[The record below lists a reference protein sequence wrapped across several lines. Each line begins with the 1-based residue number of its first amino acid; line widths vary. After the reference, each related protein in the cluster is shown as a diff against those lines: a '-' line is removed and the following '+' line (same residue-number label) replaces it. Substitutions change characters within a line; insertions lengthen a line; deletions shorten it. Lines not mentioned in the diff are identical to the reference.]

1 MKLSSFVV
9 GAFQENAY
17 LLVDQGSQRCVLVDP
32 GDEGEML
39 VDRVRESGATLEAIW
54 LTHAHLDHIGGIA
67 AILREWTVPIYLHPS
82 DLPLYKYAPQ
92 AAAAYGVPFELGPT
106 PDRDLAEGDVLTLG
120 KLRFSVLH
128 VPGHAPGHVLFLGH
142 GIAFS
147 GDLLFAGSIG
157 RTDLPLSD
165 GAAMQRSLARVATLP
180 PETLVLPGHGG
191 ETTIGAELASNPFLT
206 GIARPVTR

>member
-1 MKLSSFVV
+1 
-9 GAFQENAY
+9 
-17 LLVDQGSQRCVLVDP
+17 
-32 GDEGEML
+32 
-39 VDRVRESGATLEAIW
+39 
-54 LTHAHLDHIGGIA
+54 
-67 AILREWTVPIYLHPS
+67 
-82 DLPLYKYAPQ
+82 LYKYAPQ
-92 AAAAYGVPFELGPT
+92 AAAMYGVPFELGPA
-106 PDRDLAEGDVLTLG
+106 PDQELAEGDVLSLG

-128 VPGHAPGHVLFLGH
+128 VPGHAPGHVLFFGH
-142 GIAFS
+142 GIAFG